1 MEQFIEKF
9 HDLSNGQIEFLLLA
23 ICLMLFMQI
32 VSYFMLYYYV
42 KRLEDIKKTIIR
54 LTRIYLYAHYKGWF
68 L

>member
-1 MEQFIEKF
+1 
-9 HDLSNGQIEFLLLA
+9 
-23 ICLMLFMQI
+23 MQI

>member
-9 HDLSNGQIEFLLLA
+9 HNLSNGQIEFLLLA

-42 KRLEDIKKTIIR
+42 KRLEDIKKLLLDLRGYIYMHTI
-54 LTRIYLYAHYKGWF
+54 
-68 L
+68 